1 MKYVMMLVLVM
12 CVAQAPAQTMKEV
25 WSAMPDS
32 VMPLLSKNNRLDCV
46 DYWEAG
52 QQGDVKNRLEGKVSI
67 LFMNE
72 DSLAVA
78 DTESSSY
85 EMKLKKGESGDLLS
99 ITVRRVVKT
108 GDITDW
114 TERVFSPA
122 WQLLKEYAAPKDS
135 FENSLMKGAKF
146 F

>member
-85 EMKLKKGESGDLLS
+85 EMKLKKGERGDLLS

-114 TERVFSPA
+114 TERIYSPS
-122 WQLLKEYAAPKDS
+122 WRLLKEYAAPKDS

>member
-85 EMKLKKGESGDLLS
+85 EMKLKKGERGDLLS

-114 TERVFSPA
+114 TERIYSPS
-122 WQLLKEYAAPKDS
+122 WRLLNERLAPKEV
-135 FENSLMKGAKF
+135 FEENLMKGTIYL
-146 F
+146 

>member
-52 QQGDVKNRLEGKVSI
+52 QQGDVKNRLEGKVTI

-85 EMKLKKGESGDLLS
+85 EVKLKKGEKGDLLS

-114 TERVFSPA
+114 TERIYSPS
-122 WQLLKEYAAPKDS
+122 WRLLKERLAPKEV
-135 FENSLMKGAKF
+135 FEENLMKGAIYL
-146 F
+146 

>member
-85 EMKLKKGESGDLLS
+85 EMKLKKGERGDLLS

-114 TERVFSPA
+114 TERIYSPS

>member
-32 VMPLLSKNNRLDCV
+32 IMPLLSKNNRLDCI

-52 QQGDVKNRLEGKVSI
+52 QQGDVKNRLDGKVAI

-78 DTESSSY
+78 DTELSSY
-85 EMKLKKGESGDLLS
+85 EMNLNRGESGDVKS
-99 ITVRRVVKT
+99 IVVRRNVKV
-108 GDITDW
+108 GDVMDW

-122 WQLLKEYAAPKDS
+122 WQLLEERLAPEKV
-135 FENSLMKGAKF
+135 FEDSLMKGMIIL
-146 F
+146 

>member
-85 EMKLKKGESGDLLS
+85 EMKLKKGERGDLLS

-114 TERVFSPA
+114 TERVFSPV
-122 WQLLKEYAAPKDS
+122 WQLLDEYPAPKDG
-135 FENSLMKGAKF
+135 FEDSLMKGAKF
-146 F
+146 Y

>member
-85 EMKLKKGESGDLLS
+85 EMKLKKGERGDLLS

-114 TERVFSPA
+114 TERIYSPS
-122 WQLLKEYAAPKDS
+122 WRLLKERLAPKEV
-135 FENSLMKGAKF
+135 FEKNLMKGAIYL
-146 F
+146 

>member
-32 VMPLLSKNNRLDCV
+32 VMPLLSRNNRLDCV

-85 EMKLKKGESGDLLS
+85 EMKLKKGERGDLLS

-114 TERVFSPA
+114 TERIYSPS
-122 WQLLKEYAAPKDS
+122 WRLLKEYAAPKDS